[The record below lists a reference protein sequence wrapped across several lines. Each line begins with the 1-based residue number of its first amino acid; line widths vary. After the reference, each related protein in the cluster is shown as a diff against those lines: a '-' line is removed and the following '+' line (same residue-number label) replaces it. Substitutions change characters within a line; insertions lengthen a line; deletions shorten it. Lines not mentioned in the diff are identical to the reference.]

1 MKVTGAAALFLLIL
15 SGVAEAGEAVS
26 ASEEKFVDERFY
38 QVLEPFSKISWLTI
52 LRPGKIVQDSQAG
65 AVYEWT
71 DCRLLENRIGYV
83 KLECDNPYRKNKGG
97 RRDILEYTIEREGY
111 EEGTLMVEEKL
122 ANGVD
127 GTCYYTIKD
136 PDYGKEA
143 EPAAKA
149 DEGNGKSDILII

>member
-1 MKVTGAAALFLLIL
+1 MQMTGAAAALFLLIL
-15 SGVAEAGEAVS
+15 SGAAEAGEAVS
-26 ASEEKFVDERFY
+26 ATGKKFVDERFY

-52 LRPGKIVQDSQAG
+52 LRPEKIVQDSQAG

-111 EEGTLMVEEKL
+111 EEGTLMVRHDWV
-122 ANGVD
+122 GSVS
-127 GTCYYTIKD
+127 YYTIKD
-136 PDYGKEA
+136 PDYGKE
-143 EPAAKA
+143 EGPAAKA
-149 DEGNGKSDILII
+149 DEGKRKSDILII

>member
-26 ASEEKFVDERFY
+26 ATGKKFVDERFY
-38 QVLEPFSKISWLTI
+38 QILEPFSKISWLTI
-52 LRPGKIVQDSQAG
+52 LRPEKIVQDSQAG

-83 KLECDNPYRKNKGG
+83 KLECLDPYYDNK
-97 RRDILEYTIEREGY
+97 RRSVVEYTIEREGY
-111 EEGTLMVEEKL
+111 EEGTLMVRRDWM
-122 ANGVD
+122 GSVS
-127 GTCYYTIKD
+127 YYTIKD
-136 PDYGKEA
+136 PDYGKEE
-143 EPAAKA
+143 EPAAKT

>member
-1 MKVTGAAALFLLIL
+1 MCYYYLFCQLRRKFNANDR
-15 SGVAEAGEAVS
+15 SGGS
-26 ASEEKFVDERFY
+26 AFLADFVGCGG
-38 QVLEPFSKISWLTI
+38 SGTI
-52 LRPGKIVQDSQAG
+52 LRPEKIVQDSQAG

-111 EEGTLMVEEKL
+111 EEGTLMVRRDWM
-122 ANGVD
+122 GSVS
-127 GTCYYTIKD
+127 YYTIKD
-136 PDYGKEA
+136 PDYGREA

-149 DEGNGKSDILII
+149 DEGNGESDILII

>member
-1 MKVTGAAALFLLIL
+1 MQMTGAAAALFLLIL
-15 SGVAEAGEAVS
+15 SGAAEAGEAVS
-26 ASEEKFVDERFY
+26 ATGKKFVDERFY

-52 LRPGKIVQDSQAG
+52 LRPEKIVQDSQAG

-83 KLECDNPYRKNKGG
+83 KLECLDPYYDNK
-97 RRDILEYTIEREGY
+97 RRSVVEYTIEGEGY

>member
-52 LRPGKIVQDSQAG
+52 LRPEKIVQDSQAG

-83 KLECDNPYRKNKGG
+83 KLECLDPYYDNK
-97 RRDILEYTIEREGY
+97 RRSVVEYTIEREGY
-111 EEGTLMVEEKL
+111 EEGTLMVRHDWV
-122 ANGVD
+122 GSVS
-127 GTCYYTIKD
+127 YYTIKD
-136 PDYGKEA
+136 PDYGKEE
-143 EPAAKA
+143 EPAAKT

>member
-52 LRPGKIVQDSQAG
+52 LRPEKIVQDSQAG

-83 KLECDNPYRKNKGG
+83 KLECLDPYYDNK
-97 RRDILEYTIEREGY
+97 RRSVVEYTIEREGY
-111 EEGTLMVEEKL
+111 EEGTLMVRRDWM
-122 ANGVD
+122 GSVS
-127 GTCYYTIKD
+127 YYTIKD
-136 PDYGKEA
+136 PDYGKEE
-143 EPAAKA
+143 EPAAKT

>member
-1 MKVTGAAALFLLIL
+1 MQMTGAAAALFLLIL

-26 ASEEKFVDERFY
+26 ASGKKFVDERFY

-52 LRPGKIVQDSQAG
+52 LRPEKIVQDSQAG

-83 KLECDNPYRKNKGG
+83 KLECLDPYYDNK
-97 RRDILEYTIEREGY
+97 RRSVVEYTVEREGY
-111 EEGTLMVEEKL
+111 EEGTLMVRRDWM
-122 ANGVD
+122 GSVS
-127 GTCYYTIKD
+127 YYTIKD
-136 PDYGKEA
+136 PDYGKEE
-143 EPAAKA
+143 EPAAKT

>member
-83 KLECDNPYRKNKGG
+83 KLECLDPYYDNK
-97 RRDILEYTIEREGY
+97 RRSVVEYTIEREGY
-111 EEGTLMVEEKL
+111 EEGTLMVRRDWM
-122 ANGVD
+122 GSVS
-127 GTCYYTIKD
+127 YYTIKD
-136 PDYGKEA
+136 PDYGKEE
-143 EPAAKA
+143 EPAAKT

>member
-1 MKVTGAAALFLLIL
+1 
-15 SGVAEAGEAVS
+15 
-26 ASEEKFVDERFY
+26 
-38 QVLEPFSKISWLTI
+38 LEPFSKISWLTI
-52 LRPGKIVQDSQAG
+52 LRPEKIVQDSQAG

-111 EEGTLMVEEKL
+111 EEGTLMVRHDWV
-122 ANGVD
+122 GSVS
-127 GTCYYTIKD
+127 YYTIKD
-136 PDYGKEA
+136 PDYGREA

-149 DEGNGKSDILII
+149 DEGNGESDILII

>member
-1 MKVTGAAALFLLIL
+1 MQTTGAAAALFLLIL

-26 ASEEKFVDERFY
+26 ASGKKFVDKRFY

-52 LRPGKIVQDSQAG
+52 LRPEKIVQDSQAG

-83 KLECDNPYRKNKGG
+83 KLECLDPYYDNK
-97 RRDILEYTIEREGY
+97 RRSVVEYTIEREGY
-111 EEGTLMVEEKL
+111 EEGTLMVRRDWM
-122 ANGVD
+122 GSVS
-127 GTCYYTIKD
+127 YYTIKD
-136 PDYGKEA
+136 PDYGKEE
-143 EPAAKA
+143 EPAAKT

>member
-1 MKVTGAAALFLLIL
+1 MQMTGAAAALFLLIS

-26 ASEEKFVDERFY
+26 ATGKKFVDERFY

-52 LRPGKIVQDSQAG
+52 LRPEKIVQDSQAG

-83 KLECDNPYRKNKGG
+83 KLECLDPYYDNK
-97 RRDILEYTIEREGY
+97 RRSVVEYTIEREGY
-111 EEGTLMVEEKL
+111 EEGTLMVRRDWM
-122 ANGVD
+122 GSVS
-127 GTCYYTIKD
+127 YYTIKD
-136 PDYGKEA
+136 PDYGKEE
-143 EPAAKA
+143 EPAAKT

>member
-52 LRPGKIVQDSQAG
+52 LRPEKIVQDSQAG

-83 KLECDNPYRKNKGG
+83 KLECLDPYYDNK
-97 RRDILEYTIEREGY
+97 RRSVVEYTIEREGY

>member
-1 MKVTGAAALFLLIL
+1 MKMTGAAAALSLLIL
-15 SGVAEAGEAVS
+15 SGAAEAGEAVS
-26 ASEEKFVDERFY
+26 ATGKKFVDERFY
-38 QVLEPFSKISWLTI
+38 QVLEPFSKMTWPTV
-52 LRPGKIVQDSQAG
+52 LRPDKIKQDNQLG
-65 AVYEWT
+65 DVYEWT

-83 KLECDNPYRKNKGG
+83 KLECLDPYYDNK
-97 RRDILEYTIEREGY
+97 RRSVVEYTIEGEGY

>member
-1 MKVTGAAALFLLIL
+1 MKMTGAAAALFLLIL
-15 SGVAEAGEAVS
+15 SGAAEAGEAVS
-26 ASEEKFVDERFY
+26 ATGKKFVDERFY
-38 QVLEPFSKISWLTI
+38 QILEPFSKISWLTI
-52 LRPGKIVQDSQAG
+52 LRPEKIVQDSQAG

-83 KLECDNPYRKNKGG
+83 KLECLDPYYDNK
-97 RRDILEYTIEREGY
+97 RRSVVEYTIEGEGY

>member
-1 MKVTGAAALFLLIL
+1 MQMTGAAAALFLLIL

-26 ASEEKFVDERFY
+26 ASGKKFVDKRFY

-52 LRPGKIVQDSQAG
+52 LRPEKIVQDSQAG

-83 KLECDNPYRKNKGG
+83 KLECLDPYYDNK
-97 RRDILEYTIEREGY
+97 RRSVVEYTIEREGY
-111 EEGTLMVEEKL
+111 EEGTLMVRRDWM
-122 ANGVD
+122 GSVS
-127 GTCYYTIKD
+127 YYTIKD
-136 PDYGKEA
+136 PDYGKEE
-143 EPAAKA
+143 EPAAKT

>member
-1 MKVTGAAALFLLIL
+1 MQMTGAAAALFLLIL
-15 SGVAEAGEAVS
+15 SGAAEAGEAVS
-26 ASEEKFVDERFY
+26 ATGKKFVDERFY

-52 LRPGKIVQDSQAG
+52 LRPEKIVQDSQAG

-83 KLECDNPYRKNKGG
+83 KLECLDPYYDNK
-97 RRDILEYTIEREGY
+97 RRSVVEYTIEGEGY

-143 EPAAKA
+143 EPAAKT

>member
-1 MKVTGAAALFLLIL
+1 MQMTGAAAALFLLIL

-26 ASEEKFVDERFY
+26 ASGKKFVDKRFY

-52 LRPGKIVQDSQAG
+52 LRPEKIVQDSQAG

-83 KLECDNPYRKNKGG
+83 KLECLDPYYDNK
-97 RRDILEYTIEREGY
+97 RRSVVEYTIEREGY
-111 EEGTLMVEEKL
+111 EEGTLMVRRDWM
-122 ANGVD
+122 GSVS
-127 GTCYYTIKD
+127 YYTIKD

-149 DEGNGKSDILII
+149 DEGNGESDILII

>member
-1 MKVTGAAALFLLIL
+1 MQMTGAAAALFLLIL
-15 SGVAEAGEAVS
+15 SGAAEAGEAVS
-26 ASEEKFVDERFY
+26 ATGKKFVDERFY
-38 QVLEPFSKISWLTI
+38 QILEPFSKISWLTI
-52 LRPGKIVQDSQAG
+52 LRPEKIVQDSQAG

-83 KLECDNPYRKNKGG
+83 KLECLDPYYDNK
-97 RRDILEYTIEREGY
+97 RRSVVEYTIEREGY

>member
-1 MKVTGAAALFLLIL
+1 MQMTGAAAALFLLIL
-15 SGVAEAGEAVS
+15 SGAAEAGEAVS
-26 ASEEKFVDERFY
+26 ATGKKFVDERFY
-38 QVLEPFSKISWLTI
+38 QILEPFSKISWLTI
-52 LRPGKIVQDSQAG
+52 LRPEKIVQDSQAG

-83 KLECDNPYRKNKGG
+83 KLECLDPYYDNK
-97 RRDILEYTIEREGY
+97 RRSVVEYTIEGEGY